1 MNRLLLY
8 TEAKWEKTTDR
19 WLQSC
24 NKNSRNASLKYI
36 MVAKIATTIILPLN
50 KENRNGSENTY
61 TDRR

>member
-24 NKNSRNASLKYI
+24 NKNSRNAILKYI
-36 MVAKIATTIILPLN
+36 MAAKIATTIILLLN
-50 KENRNGSENTY
+50 NENRSG
-61 TDRR
+61 